1 MLYRGSPCLLIKMAT
16 RLSAQM
22 ALLWRLQNI
31 WNGRV
36 GLLHRFNC
44 GDWEHQHPWYLR
56 ELAQRQ
62 QGQGNYDMW
71 GKLSRLGWDSSDP
84 LAGPQARP
92 QQTQLDNQEQSLPKV
107 TNALTLSS
115 LKLTPKP
122 LPASPQ
128 PKRPRHKIPLQVH
141 QDLPAYSKP
150 LRSVTLLLRRN
161 NHPNPSGLLHL
172 SSWILKHAC
181 RMLPK
186 YT

>member
-1 MLYRGSPCLLIKMAT
+1 MLYSGPPCLLIEIAT

-22 ALLWRLQNI
+22 VPRWQLQNI
-31 WNGRV
+31 WNGRI
-36 GLLHRFNC
+36 GLLYRFDC
-44 GDWEHQHPWYLR
+44 GDWEHKHPWYLR
-56 ELAQRQ
+56 ELAKWQ

-71 GKLSRLGWDSSDP
+71 GEFGRLAWDSSGP
-84 LAGPQARP
+84 LTGPQARP
-92 QQTQLDNQEQSLPKV
+92 QQTQLDNQEQSLPEV

-115 LKLTPKP
+115 LKLIPEQ

-128 PKRPRHKIPLQVH
+128 RKRPRHEIPLQIH

-150 LRSVTLLLRRN
+150 MRTVTLLLRRN
-161 NHPNPSGLLHL
+161 NNPNPSKLLHL